1 MGNAVMA
8 MPTLDPPAPAAGFQ
22 WVLAPWGVQLVA
34 DALAAF
40 RHGWTTRQLQLRGA
54 PHVEAD
60 GWRQLASWL
69 GVEPELLVRLRQVHG
84 SQVFFADHHLPLPGP
99 PDADAA
105 TSGDPSRALTV
116 QVADCVPLLMAHGSS
131 GHVGVAH
138 AGWRGTAA
146 GIALAASSALGDG
159 AGQVAAI
166 GPSIGPCCYEVGA
179 ELRDRF
185 RDGGWARG
193 ADDWFEQRAG
203 RWYLDLWRAN
213 VDQLVAAGVPARAIH
228 VSRLCTSC
236 HPDWFPSYRRD
247 GAGAGRLAGVIR
259 AAGER

>member
-1 MGNAVMA
+1 MTTSSLEA
-8 MPTLDPPAPAAGFQ
+8 PAPGAGFH
-22 WVLAPWGVQLVA
+22 WMPAPWGVQLVA
-34 DALAAF
+34 DALTGF
-40 RHGWTTRQLQLRGA
+40 RHGWTTRHLQLRGS
-54 PHVEAD
+54 PHVEGE
-60 GWRQLASWL
+60 GWSQLASWV
-69 GVEPELLVRLRQVHG
+69 GVDSEMLVRLRQVHG
-84 SQVFFADHHLPLPGP
+84 SQVFFADHHPPSPGP

-105 TSGDPSRALTV
+105 VCGDPLRVLTV
-116 QVADCVPLLMAHGSS
+116 QVADCVPLLLADGSS
-131 GHVGVAH
+131 GQVGVAH

-185 RDGGWARG
+185 RDSGWTRVG
-193 ADDWFEQRAG
+193 DDWFEQRAG

-213 VDQLVAAGVPARAIH
+213 FDQLVKAGVPDESIY

-247 GAGAGRLAGVIR
+247 GTGAGRLAGFIR
-259 AAGER
+259 AAGEQ

>member
-1 MGNAVMA
+1 
-8 MPTLDPPAPAAGFQ
+8 
-22 WVLAPWGVQLVA
+22 
-34 DALAAF
+34 
-40 RHGWTTRQLQLRGA
+40 LRGS
-54 PHVEAD
+54 PHVETE

-69 GVEPELLVRLRQVHG
+69 GVEAELLVRLRQVHG
-84 SQVFFADHHLPLPGP
+84 NQVYLADRHLPSPGP

-105 TSGDPSRALTV
+105 VCGDSSGALAV
-116 QVADCVPLLMAHGSS
+116 QVADCVPLVMANDSS
-131 GHVGVAH
+131 GQVGVAH

-146 GIALAASSALGDG
+146 GIALAASHALGDG
-159 AGQVAAI
+159 GRQVAAI

-185 RDGGWARG
+185 RDSGWTHVG
-193 ADDWFEQRAG
+193 DDWFEQRAG

-213 VDQLVAAGVPARAIH
+213 FDQLVKAGVPAESIY

-247 GAGAGRLAGVIR
+247 GAGAGRLAGFIR
-259 AAGER
+259 AGGDR